1 MSKLLSIKPSA
12 ESRLNTMKVKN
23 KSAVP
28 VLEDKSE
35 EGNTHAGT
43 VVEENDGSEQNRS
56 SQADKLKGSSQG
68 TNEAKPGEDEAKD
81 AGSDSDTD
89 SDSESDSD
97 GEKEEVPGEKETL
110 VEDRSEAV
118 LQEEMS
124 QKPVQSSDGKE
135 EQTPEKE
142 ANIDGKSDVYWRWD
156 IVFVLCFQTY
166 PFQHHSSALLATQS
180 VPSTDVVAIAVLQMR
195 GHQREAM
202 TSMLLQMI
210 LAR

>member
-1 MSKLLSIKPSA
+1 VFKLLSIKPSA

-68 TNEAKPGEDEAKD
+68 TNEAKPGEDGAKD
-81 AGSDSDTD
+81 AGSHDSVTD

-97 GEKEEVPGEKETL
+97 GEKEEVPEEKETL

-118 LQEEMS
+118 RQEEMS
-124 QKPVQSSDGKE
+124 QKRVQSSNGKE

-142 ANIDGKSDVYWRWD
+142 ANIDGKSDFQWRWTLYSSFAFKP
-156 IVFVLCFQTY
+156 V
-166 PFQHHSSALLATQS
+166 PFS
-180 VPSTDVVAIAVLQMR
+180 VTHQLYWQPRAFLQL
-195 GHQREAM
+195 
-202 TSMLLQMI
+202 T
-210 LAR
+210 

>member
-1 MSKLLSIKPSA
+1 
-12 ESRLNTMKVKN
+12 MKVNN

-68 TNEAKPGEDEAKD
+68 TTEEKPGEDEAKD

-89 SDSESDSD
+89 SDSDSDSD
-97 GEKEEVPGEKETL
+97 GEKEEVPREKETL

-142 ANIDGKSDVYWRWD
+142 ANIDGKSDSIGDGTLYSFFAFKSVPPTS
-156 IVFVLCFQTY
+156 LT
-166 PFQHHSSALLATQS
+166 STMATQS
-180 VPSTDVVAIAVLQMR
+180 VPATDVVVIAVLQMR
-195 GHQREAM
+195 RNQREAM